1 MCRCSSS
8 RAGIATSAE
17 INGLYLY
24 VLSLI
29 NPTPAV
35 HIGGGGGGATAAVLD
50 TFRSSATGAFLLRRP
65 IKLLPASGAVPLL
78 LVVAAAAAEWRSLYH
93 CSSWS
98 RTAESSSDSLAVILS

>member
-24 VLSLI
+24 VLSLMI
-29 NPTPAV
+29 NPSPAV

-65 IKLLPASGAVPLL
+65 IKLLPAS
-78 LVVAAAAAEWRSLYH
+78 AAAAAEWRSLYH